1 MGVPGM
7 PGACGMNK
15 HMASLSGDN
24 GEAEGSCPEPAGTQ
38 PYLSAS
44 P

>member
-7 PGACGMNK
+7 PAACGMNK

-24 GEAEGSCPEPAGTQ
+24 GEEEGSCPETAGTE
-38 PYLSAS
+38 PYLPAS